1 MNSYSHA
8 PTKEEVRRYMQ
19 RRQAEHLPPPDI
31 KQIRRE
37 LGWELNPVPREGSG
51 KR

>member
-1 MNSYSHA
+1 MNAYSHA

-19 RRQAEHLPPPDI
+19 QRQAERRPPPDL
-31 KQIRRE
+31 KQIRRQ
-37 LGWELNPVPREGSG
+37 LGWELNPLPRDESS